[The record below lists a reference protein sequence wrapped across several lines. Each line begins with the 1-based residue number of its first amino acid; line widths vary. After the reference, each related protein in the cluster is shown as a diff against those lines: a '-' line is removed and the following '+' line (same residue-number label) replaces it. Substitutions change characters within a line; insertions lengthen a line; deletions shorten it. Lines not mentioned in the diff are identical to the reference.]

1 MTANKII
8 AKLLD
13 EHKITGEEAVILI
26 QECNKQ
32 ETKIIHEYDV
42 NKWNYPYHSI
52 TIIVV
57 IIIIY
62 FHLILVLINDCL
74 WFRKSIRIFSF
85 RRMWL

>member
-42 NKWNYPYHSI
+42 NKWNYPYTYPSI
-52 TIIVV
+52 NFD
-57 IIIIY
+57 Y
-62 FHLILVLINDCL
+62 FHLLSGHDFPCA
-74 WFRKSIRIFSF
+74 RIVAF

>member
-8 AKLLD
+8 TKLLD

-42 NKWNYPYHSI
+42 NK
-52 TIIVV
+52 
-57 IIIIY
+57 
-62 FHLILVLINDCL
+62 
-74 WFRKSIRIFSF
+74 
-85 RRMWL
+85 

>member
-8 AKLLD
+8 TKLLD

-42 NKWNYPYHSI
+42 NKWNYPYTYPSI
-52 TIIVV
+52 TWTT
-57 IIIIY
+57 
-62 FHLILVLINDCL
+62 FNNDNSSDNNNL
-74 WFRKSIRIFSF
+74 FSSNLSID
-85 RRMWL
+85 